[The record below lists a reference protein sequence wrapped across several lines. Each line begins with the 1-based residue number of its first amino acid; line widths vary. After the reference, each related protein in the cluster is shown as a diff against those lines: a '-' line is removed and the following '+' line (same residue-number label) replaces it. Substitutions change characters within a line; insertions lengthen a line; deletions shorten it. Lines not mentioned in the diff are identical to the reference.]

1 MYVFSSQPPIT
12 VVDLTDCLNCDTY
25 SLQFTSYFGIKYQLI
40 NQSINLFV
48 ITSSYKMSV
57 MKRNCKCTNKKKM
70 FPFLCVWLP
79 VVLPT
84 QIVCFRFII
93 YFFNIIRCFVNDD
106 TLHVYT
112 LKYYFFQS
120 LPC

>member
-1 MYVFSSQPPIT
+1 
-12 VVDLTDCLNCDTY
+12 
-25 SLQFTSYFGIKYQLI
+25 
-40 NQSINLFV
+40 
-48 ITSSYKMSV
+48 MSV

-93 YFFNIIRCFVNDD
+93 YFFNIIRCFVNDE
-106 TLHVYT
+106 TLHQSIGQLRDFGLDNRLSVIIIINKVVIEKSNILVYIHVLT
-112 LKYYFFQS
+112 ISAIDMWKVSHNNQVN
-120 LPC
+120 